1 MMDKL
6 SCNVSEPDK
15 LILKFIKKNS
25 QNFEKEQWEG
35 LVLIDV
41 I

>member
-15 LILKFIKKNS
+15 LILKFIKKIVKILKKSN
-25 QNFEKEQWEG
+25 EKD
-35 LVLIDV
+35 LS
-41 I
+41 